1 VCQKKDVHMNGQTS
15 SNRPAS
21 ESRWF
26 STSFKR
32 INGWLFKPSS
42 QITEPGERK
51 QAELIAALTLFFASL
66 TFVGAVVSFM
76 QTDRNVFAVALLV
89 TLTIVNLTGYAISRT
104 RQHRISGIIILGI
117 WTVVT
122 IAYAYSG
129 RTNNG
134 PLFALVLLLPF
145 GFILGT
151 AVLPLRSLALI
162 VIVSLVGVF
171 LLPVIYPDIGRPF
184 ITSAGVLVCMGGL
197 TLIAQRHRDEVERE
211 RLRVLSETN
220 IELQTLQADLQQA
233 NEMLE
238 NRIVEHET
246 LIRELGLKNAEL
258 ERFTYTVS
266 HDLKSPLITI
276 RGFLGFIE
284 QDTQSGNINRL
295 KGDIQRISDATDKMQ
310 RLLNELLEISRIGRV
325 RNEPKLIP
333 FEELARQA
341 VELVQ
346 GRIMERG
353 IEVHIDSN
361 MPTVFG
367 DSQRLLEVLQN
378 LVDNA
383 AKFMGDQPNPRI
395 EIGARSARGE
405 NAERGE
411 PVFYVKDNGIGIA
424 PEHHERVFGLFNQLD
439 PKIEG
444 TGVGLT
450 LVKRIVEFHG
460 GRIWVESEAGKGATF
475 CFTLP
480 VPQTNK
486 PI

>member
-1 VCQKKDVHMNGQTS
+1 MFPQNGSGLLKIATAFGRKLGWFVYPTYLVTDISARRQAIFSAMMSLSLFLVVLIGFVANIFVYGLNHFITIVLAGLS
-15 SNRPAS
+15 VILFLAYVLSRLSAFRFLGPA
-21 ESRWF
+21 
-26 STSFKR
+26 
-32 INGWLFKPSS
+32 L
-42 QITEPGERK
+42 
-51 QAELIAALTLFFASL
+51 L
-66 TFVGAVVSFM
+66 TFSLSASAFL
-76 QTDRNVFAVALLV
+76 VALFHPDRE
-89 TLTIVNLTGYAISRT
+89 TLY
-104 RQHRISGIIILGI
+104 ISGAIFTFI
-117 WTVVT
+117 
-122 IAYAYSG
+122 
-129 RTNNG
+129 
-134 PLFALVLLLPF
+134 PLALVIGSALITWRGNFALMAAIIASVLLLPLVIPTYPLERA
-145 GFILGT
+145 GADAGAIL
-151 AVLPLRSLALI
+151 
-162 VIVSLVGVF
+162 
-171 LLPVIYPDIGRPF
+171 
-184 ITSAGVLVCMGGL
+184 SAGVLLLGVNAYRNG
-197 TLIAQRHRDEVERE
+197 TE
-211 RLRVLSETN
+211 RLRLKEIQGIN
-220 IELQTLQADLQQA
+220 QQLKRV
-233 NEMLE
+233 N
-238 NRIVEHET
+238 
-246 LIRELGLKNAEL
+246 RELEAKNAEL

-284 QDTQSGNINRL
+284 QDTQSGNMNRL

-310 RLLNELLEISRIGRV
+310 RLLNELLEISRVGRV

-333 FEELARQA
+333 FEELALEA

-346 GRIMERG
+346 GRIMKRG

-367 DSQRLLEVLQN
+367 DNQRLLEVLQN

-383 AKFMGDQPNPRI
+383 AKFMGDQPDPRI

-460 GRIWVESEAGKGATF
+460 GRVWVESEAGKGATF

-480 VPQTNK
+480 VPQTDK

>member
-1 VCQKKDVHMNGQTS
+1 MFPQNGSGLLKIATAFGRKLGWFVYPTYLVTDISARRQAIFSAMMSLSLFLVVLIGFVANIFVYGLNHFITIVLAGLS
-15 SNRPAS
+15 VILFLAYVLSRLSAFRFLGPA
-21 ESRWF
+21 
-26 STSFKR
+26 
-32 INGWLFKPSS
+32 L
-42 QITEPGERK
+42 
-51 QAELIAALTLFFASL
+51 L
-66 TFVGAVVSFM
+66 TFSLSASAFL
-76 QTDRNVFAVALLV
+76 VALFHPDRE
-89 TLTIVNLTGYAISRT
+89 TLY
-104 RQHRISGIIILGI
+104 ISGAIFTFI
-117 WTVVT
+117 
-122 IAYAYSG
+122 
-129 RTNNG
+129 
-134 PLFALVLLLPF
+134 PLALVIGSALITWRGNFALMAAIIASVLLLPLVIPTYPLERA
-145 GFILGT
+145 GADAGAIL
-151 AVLPLRSLALI
+151 
-162 VIVSLVGVF
+162 
-171 LLPVIYPDIGRPF
+171 
-184 ITSAGVLVCMGGL
+184 SAGVLLLGVNAYRNG
-197 TLIAQRHRDEVERE
+197 TE
-211 RLRVLSETN
+211 RLRLKEIQGIN
-220 IELQTLQADLQQA
+220 QQLKRV
-233 NEMLE
+233 N
-238 NRIVEHET
+238 
-246 LIRELGLKNAEL
+246 RELEAKNAEL

-284 QDTQSGNINRL
+284 QDTQSGNMNRL

-310 RLLNELLEISRIGRV
+310 RLLNELLELSRIGRV

-333 FEELARQA
+333 FEELAHQA

-346 GRIMERG
+346 GRIMARG
-353 IEVHIDSN
+353 IQVHIDSN

-383 AKFMGDQPNPRI
+383 AKFMGDQPDPRI

-460 GRIWVESEAGKGATF
+460 GRVWVESEAGKGATF

-480 VPQTNK
+480 VPQTDK